1 MSEEFSADWLALR
14 EPFDRIA
21 RSRSLAVR
29 LAAALPAR
37 PRIMDLGAGTAS
49 LFRFLAPII
58 GRAQAWTV
66 VDADAE
72 LLGHAFAR
80 TAAWAQA
87 RGWRVT
93 TPGRALLV
101 HTPQGAWR
109 IEALATDFA
118 DDPARLPFAAHD
130 AVVCSALMDLVSC
143 AWADRLAAALSVPF
157 LACLN
162 VDGRDRFRP
171 AHPDD
176 RLIVRGFARD
186 MRRDKGFGR
195 AMGVAAPAMLAR
207 LFLARGF
214 TVATAPSD
222 WLIPPIAER
231 MLQALVRGHAAA
243 AAKALPAG
251 AARIAAWE
259 QARLRAIAR
268 GRLAL
273 TIGHRDLLALPGRPE
288 PCRSSAASPTT

>member
-1 MSEEFSADWLALR
+1 MSEGFSVDWLALR
-14 EPFDRIA
+14 EPFDRVA
-21 RSRSLAVR
+21 RSRALAAR

-58 GRAQAWTV
+58 ARAQAWTI
-66 VDADAE
+66 VDADAG

-80 TAAWAQA
+80 TADWAEA

-101 HTPQGAWR
+101 HTQAGAWR
-109 IEALATDFA
+109 IEALATDFG
-118 DDPARLPFAAHD
+118 DHPSRLPFGAHD
-130 AVVCSALMDLVSC
+130 AVACSALMDLVSS
-143 AWADRLAAALSVPF
+143 AWAERLAASLSVPF
-157 LACLN
+157 LACLT

-176 RLIVRGFARD
+176 RLIARGFARD

-195 AMGVAAPAMLAR
+195 AMGTEAPATLAR
-207 LFLARGF
+207 LFAARGF
-214 TVATAPSD
+214 AVATAPSD
-222 WLIPPIAER
+222 WIIPPIATP
-231 MLQALVRGHAAA
+231 MLEAMVRGHAAA
-243 AAKALPAG
+243 AANALPAA

-259 QARLRAIAR
+259 QARLGALAR

-273 TIGHRDLLALPGRPE
+273 AIGHRDLLALPAE
-288 PCRSSAASPTT
+288 T

>member
-1 MSEEFSADWLALR
+1 MSEGFSADWLALR
-14 EPFDRIA
+14 EPFDRVA
-21 RSRSLAVR
+21 RSRR
-29 LAAALPAR
+29 LAARLAETLPAR
-37 PRIMDLGAGTAS
+37 PRIMDLGAGTAA

-58 GRAQAWTV
+58 GRAQAWTI
-66 VDADAE
+66 VDADEA
-72 LLGHAFAR
+72 LLGYAFAR
-80 TAAWAQA
+80 TADWAEA

-93 TPGRALLV
+93 TPGRALLI
-101 HTPQGAWR
+101 HTPHGAWR

-118 DDPARLPFAAHD
+118 EDPSRLPFHAQD
-130 AVVCSALMDLVSC
+130 AVVCSALMDLVSA
-143 AWADRLAAALSVPF
+143 AWAERLAAALRVPF

-176 RLIVRGFARD
+176 RLVARGFTHD

-195 AMGVAAPAMLAR
+195 AMGTAAPVTLAR
-207 LFLARGF
+207 LFTARGF

-222 WLIPPIAER
+222 WIIPTIAR
-231 MLQALVRGHAAA
+231 PMLEAMVRGHAAA
-243 AAKALPAG
+243 AANALPAA

-259 QARLRAIAR
+259 AARLGALAR

-273 TIGHRDLLALPGRPE
+273 TIGHRDLLALPAE
-288 PCRSSAASPTT
+288 T

>member
-1 MSEEFSADWLALR
+1 MSEGFSADWLALR
-14 EPFDRIA
+14 EPFDRVA
-21 RSRSLAVR
+21 RSRALAAR

-58 GRAQAWTV
+58 ARAQAWTI
-66 VDADAE
+66 VDADAG
-72 LLGHAFAR
+72 LLGCAFAR
-80 TAAWAQA
+80 TADWAEA

-101 HTPQGAWR
+101 HTQAGAWR
-109 IEALATDFA
+109 IEALATDFG
-118 DDPARLPFAAHD
+118 DHQSRLPFGAHD
-130 AVVCSALMDLVSC
+130 AVVCSALMDLVSF

-176 RLIVRGFARD
+176 RLIARGFARD

-195 AMGVAAPAMLAR
+195 AMGTEAPTTLAR
-207 LFLARGF
+207 LFGARGF
-214 TVATAPSD
+214 AVATAPSD
-222 WLIPPIAER
+222 WIIPPIAEP
-231 MLQALVRGHAAA
+231 MLEAMVRGHAAA
-243 AAKALPAG
+243 AANALPA
-251 AARIAAWE
+251 AATRIAAWE
-259 QARLRAIAR
+259 QARLGALAR

-273 TIGHRDLLALPGRPE
+273 TIGHRDLLALPAE
-288 PCRSSAASPTT
+288 T